1 MSLVFNMVGGGGGG
15 IKLASISITTPP
27 AKTTYTAGE
36 TFDPAGMVVEA
47 TYSNGAKAVATGYS
61 YTPSTALTD
70 DTTAVTIQYTEGG
83 VTKTAKQ
90 AITVVHRLNSIAI
103 TTQPNKTVYEYGD
116 SFASAGMVVRATYSD
131 GATANVTGYTTSPS
145 TLNKVGEQTITVSYT
160 ERGITKTTTLS
171 VTVKRKSIS
180 TVPSQSGTLTY
191 TGSAQSP
198 SWSNYNPETMTLGGV
213 TTGTNAGSY
222 NATFTPKEGYA
233 WSDGTNEAK
242 TVVWSIGRA
251 TINAKPSQSGTLT
264 YTGSAQSPKWKNYDS
279 SKMTIGGTT
288 SGTNAGSYNATFTP
302 TANYRWSDGTTTGK
316 QVVWTIGKAAGRLSI
331 SPTSMT
337 LDMDN
342 KTKTITVTRPGDGAI
357 TASSNTDA
365 ATVSVSGNIVTVTG
379 KASGNATITISVAE
393 GTNYTAPSS
402 KKCDVTVQFLPAV
415 LPPLNNCT
423 WAQIREISDTGQAA
437 NYWAV
442 GDKKTITINGKIGST
457 TFSSLS
463 MDVFILG
470 FNHNSAKEGGNS
482 IHFLIGMNGTKIVGL
497 FDSMYGPENNWN
509 SGTTGNFVMNTRN
522 TNSGGWNGS
531 YMRNTL
537 LGNSNAPTSP
547 LANSYMAALP
557 SDLRAVM
564 KSVTKYSDNTGGSG
578 NATSYV
584 TATTDYLFLLS
595 EFEVQGTHSYAN
607 SAEQTYQLQYDYFKS
622 GNSKIAYKYNATGTA
637 VLWWLRS
644 VYSGNTFYFCR
655 VANDGSAYYNI
666 ANYSLGLVP
675 GFVV

>member
-70 DTTAVTIQYTEGG
+70 DTTAMTIQYTEGG

-145 TLNKVGEQTITVSYT
+145 TLNKVGEQTVTVSYT
-160 ERGITKTTTLS
+160 ERGVTKTTTLS
-171 VTVKRKSIS
+171 VTVERKSIA
-180 TVPSQSGTLTY
+180 TVPSQRGTLTY

-198 SWSNYNPETMTLGGV
+198 QWNNYNAEQLTIGGV
-213 TTGTNAGSY
+213 TNGTNAGSY
-222 NATFTPKEGYA
+222 NA
-233 WSDGTNEAK
+233 
-242 TVVWSIGRA
+242 R
-251 TINAKPSQSGTLT
+251 
-264 YTGSAQSPKWKNYDS
+264 
-279 SKMTIGGTT
+279 
-288 SGTNAGSYNATFTP
+288 FTP

-316 QVVWTIGKAAGRLSI
+316 QVVWTIGKAAGSLSI

-342 KTKTITVTRPGDGAI
+342 KTKTITVTRAGDGAI
-357 TASSNTDA
+357 TASSSNTAA
-365 ATVSVSGNIVTVTG
+365 ATVSVSGNTVTVTG
-379 KASGNATITISVAE
+379 KASGSATITVSVAA

-423 WAQIREISDTGQAA
+423 WAQIREVSDTGQAA

-442 GDKKTITINGKIGST
+442 GDKKTITINGEIGST

-470 FNHNSAKEGGNS
+470 FNHNSAKEGGNR

-497 FDSMYGPENNWN
+497 FDSKYGPENNWN

-564 KSVTKYSDNTGGSG
+564 KSVTKYSDNTGNSG

>member
-83 VTKTAKQ
+83 VTKTAEQ

-103 TTQPNKTVYEYGD
+103 TTQPSKTTYEYGD
-116 SFASAGMVVRATYSD
+116 TFSSSGMAVTATYSD

-145 TLNKVGEQTITVSYT
+145 TLNKVGEQTVTVSYT
-160 ERGITKTTTLS
+160 ERGVTKTTTLS
-171 VTVKRKSIS
+171 VTVERKSIA

-198 SWSNYNPETMTLGGV
+198 E
-213 TTGTNAGSY
+213 
-222 NATFTPKEGYA
+222 
-233 WSDGTNEAK
+233 
-242 TVVWSIGRA
+242 
-251 TINAKPSQSGTLT
+251 
-264 YTGSAQSPKWKNYDS
+264 WKNYDS
-279 SKMTIGGTT
+279 SKMTIGGVT

-302 TANYRWSDGTTTGK
+302 TANYRWSDGTTAAK
-316 QVVWTIGKAAGRLSI
+316 SVSWTIGKAAGSLSI

-342 KTKTITVTRPGDGAI
+342 KTKTITVTRAGDGAI
-357 TASSNTDA
+357 TASSSNTDA
-365 ATVSVSGNIVTVTG
+365 ATVSVNGNTVTVTG
-379 KASGNATITISVAE
+379 KASGSATITVSVAE

-509 SGTTGNFVMNTRN
+509 SGTTGNFVMNTKN
-522 TNSGGWNGS
+522 SNSGGWNDS

-564 KSVTKYSDNTGGSG
+564 KPVTKYTDNTGLGISSAG
-578 NATSYV
+578 AV

-637 VLWWLRS
+637 VVWWLRS
-644 VYSGNTFYFCR
+644 AYNGNSWYFCR

-666 ANYSLGLVP
+666 ANYSLALAP